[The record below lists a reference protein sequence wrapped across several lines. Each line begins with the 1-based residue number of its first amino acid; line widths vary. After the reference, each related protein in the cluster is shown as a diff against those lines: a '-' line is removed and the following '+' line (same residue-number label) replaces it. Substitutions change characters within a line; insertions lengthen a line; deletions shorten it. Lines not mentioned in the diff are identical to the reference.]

1 LVYQTVEAL
10 AMSSSLP
17 PVPIFG
23 TWSDFIEVV
32 AIDDGLP
39 ADLSSVTEVTLRLI
53 DTRTGFDE
61 IRLTMTGGGIEI
73 LEPEMGYIEWTVD
86 LGHMRTL
93 RAKLYRLLIS
103 IEESETLSSIPLVDG
118 PISMTDSGGILL

>member
-1 LVYQTVEAL
+1 
-10 AMSSSLP
+10 MSSSLP